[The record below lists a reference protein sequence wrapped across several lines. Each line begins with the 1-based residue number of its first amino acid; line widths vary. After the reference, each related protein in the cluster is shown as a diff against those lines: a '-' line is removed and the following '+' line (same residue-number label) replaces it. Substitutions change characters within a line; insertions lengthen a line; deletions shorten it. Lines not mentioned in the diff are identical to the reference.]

1 MLYEVPSYNIYIYM
15 CIFITAY
22 NHSLTNGIF
31 YCSEVPRCDGGPC
44 YNRPRVFVVAPSAWR
59 PLRSVRF
66 VDGET
71 FAPKLPAE
79 VS

>member
-1 MLYEVPSYNIYIYM
+1 MRFHSITYI

-22 NHSLTNGIF
+22 NHPLTNGIL
-31 YCSEVPRCDGGPC
+31 YCSEVPRFDVGPC
-44 YNRPRVFVVAPSAWR
+44 YNRPRVFVVAPGAWR

-71 FAPKLPAE
+71 CETFAPKLPAE